1 MSPNQSG
8 VRFRLPFR
16 FRRPSGRAGVAWAV
30 TGALGLSAA
39 GWLTLAPSP
48 SDPADAEGAGPA
60 KAKKAT
66 GLTAAVSAPF
76 SAFTEG
82 YDCYRI
88 PTLVTTKDGTLLA
101 IAEARTASCNDIGD
115 IDIVLKRSTDEGRTW
130 GPMQVVRGA
139 GDPGAYGNP
148 VPVVDSASGRI
159 TLLHAYSTWAPDADG
174 NRVRGPRELRLAHST
189 DDGAGWSTDP
199 APQPQLKGA
208 DWAWVSVGPGH
219 GIQLTPTRPD
229 RPGRLVVSADYRT
242 ESGESGAQL
251 LYSDDGGLTWKP
263 GARWGAPEGTPAP
276 NEPALTQLPDGR
288 IYVNARSTATCG
300 TPDHRVAAIV
310 EDAAAPAVPEPGFR
324 PVTDLPAPPAAGSV
338 LQLPGGPLLLSAP
351 SRPGAEFS
359 DRWTLAVRTSKDE
372 GRTWSKDGAV
382 VLRERAGYSDMAV
395 LPGGRVGMLYE
406 TANGTPHGYVKFT
419 AFGPHELRAA
429 TEDLTPRRTADATP
443 YHADAV
449 VHGAPRLG
457 NRPDGGKALRFD
469 GKDDFLRLIDCP
481 DQLRIGDG
489 DFAVTT
495 WVKYKTRGQ
504 DRDGGLRQPLFW
516 AYGQGPAAKQL
527 RIEADPAT
535 GRLEATLNAG
545 TGPASLTA
553 ATRTDDDAWHHVVL
567 QRKGTRLELS
577 VDGAPPATT
586 ELAPDRMDF
595 RPAGAF
601 TVHLGTQPDY
611 KAFYAGALD
620 DVRVYGRALSA
631 NDTARLR
638 AGNDL
643 TDQLRVHL
651 PFDRIR

>member
-1 MSPNQSG
+1 M
-8 VRFRLPFR
+8 
-16 FRRPSGRAGVAWAV
+16 
-30 TGALGLSAA
+30 
-39 GWLTLAPSP
+39 TLAVALVLAFVLRPGA
-48 SDPADAEGAGPA
+48 PAGQGDEDSGPPR
-60 KAKKAT
+60 KQRQ

-88 PTLVTTKDGTLLA
+88 PTLITTKDGTLLA
-101 IAEARTASCNDIGD
+101 MAEARTAGCDDIGD

-130 GPMQVVRGA
+130 GPMQVIRGA

-189 DDGAGWSTDP
+189 DDGAGWTADP

-229 RPGRLVVSADYRT
+229 HPGRLVVSADYRT
-242 ESGESGAQL
+242 ESNESGAQL
-251 LYSDDGGLTWKP
+251 LYSDDGGLTWQP

-310 EDAAAPAVPEPGFR
+310 EDAAAPTVPDPGFL
-324 PVTDLPAPPAAGSV
+324 PVTGLPAPPASGSV

-372 GRTWSKDGAV
+372 GRTWSRSGAV
-382 VLRERAGYSDMAV
+382 VLRERAGYSDMTV

-419 AFGPHELRAA
+419 AFGPHELQAA
-429 TEDLTPRRTADATP
+429 AEDLTPRHTADATP
-443 YHADAV
+443 FGADAV

-457 NRPDGGKALRFD
+457 NRPDGGKTMRFD

-504 DRDGGLRQPLFW
+504 DRDSGQRQPLFW

-535 GRLEATLNAG
+535 GRLEATVNAG
-545 TGPASLTA
+545 TGPASVTA
-553 ATRTDDDAWHHVVL
+553 PARTDDDAWHHVVL

-577 VDGAPPATT
+577 VDGGTPATT
-586 ELAPDRMDF
+586 ALTPDRMDF
-595 RPAGAF
+595 RPTGAF

-620 DVRVYGRALSA
+620 DVRVYGRSLSG

-638 AGNDL
+638 TGHDL
-643 TDQLRVHL
+643 TDELRVHL

>member
-1 MSPNQSG
+1 MSSQQAG
-8 VRFRLPFR
+8 VRIRWGVRVWIGAAALVALVLVAVVLLPGA
-16 FRRPSGRAGVAWAV
+16 PAG
-30 TGALGLSAA
+30 GGKPGAA
-39 GWLTLAPSP
+39 GG
-48 SDPADAEGAGPA
+48 GAA
-60 KAKKAT
+60 KRPG

-88 PTLVTTKDGTLLA
+88 PTLITTKDGTLLA

-115 IDIVLKRSTDEGRTW
+115 IDLVLKRSTDEGRTW

-159 TLLHAYSTWAPDADG
+159 TLLHAYSTWTPDADG

-242 ESGESGAQL
+242 ESNESGAQL
-251 LYSDDGGLTWKP
+251 LYSDDGGLTWRP

-300 TPDHRVAAIV
+300 TADHRVAAIV
-310 EDAAAPAVPEPGFR
+310 EDAAAPAVPEPGFL
-324 PVTDLPAPPAAGSV
+324 PVPALPAPPASGSV

-372 GRTWSKDGAV
+372 GRTWSKGGAV
-382 VLRERAGYSDMAV
+382 VLRERAGYSDMTV

-406 TANGTPHGYVKFT
+406 TANGTPHGYIKFT
-419 AFGPHELRAA
+419 AFGPHELQAA
-429 TEDLTPRRTADATP
+429 TEDLTPRRTTDATP
-443 YHADAV
+443 YHNHAV
-449 VHGAPRLG
+449 VHGAPKLG
-457 NRPDGGKALRFD
+457 NRPDGGKAMRFD

-481 DQLRIGDG
+481 DELRIGEG
-489 DFAVTT
+489 DFAVAT

-504 DRDGGLRQPLFW
+504 DRDSGLRQPLVW
-516 AYGQGPAAKQL
+516 GYGQGPAAKQF

-535 GRLEATLNAG
+535 GGLEATVNAG
-545 TGPASLTA
+545 TGPASV
-553 ATRTDDDAWHHVVL
+553 ATRTRVDDDAWHHVVL

-577 VDGAPPATT
+577 VDGAPAATT
-586 ELAPDRMDF
+586 GLTPDQMDF
-595 RPAGAF
+595 RPTGAF

-620 DVRVYGRALSA
+620 DVRIYGRALSG
-631 NDTARLR
+631 NDMARLR
-638 AGNDL
+638 DGNDL
-643 TDQLRVHL
+643 TDQERVRL
-651 PFDRIR
+651 TFDRIW